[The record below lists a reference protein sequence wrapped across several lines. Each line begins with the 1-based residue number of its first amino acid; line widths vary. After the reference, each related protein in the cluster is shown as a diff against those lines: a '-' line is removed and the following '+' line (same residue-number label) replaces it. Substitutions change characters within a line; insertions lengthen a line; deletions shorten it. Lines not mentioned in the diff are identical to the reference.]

1 MSQDIYPHL
10 SAVDADQAFRSLD
23 ASVAAGD
30 EIRSF
35 PDGGLHPRTRYAG
48 AGNQVGVMRMRD
60 LRAVVLARTAPLV
73 SGGRVA
79 DARRFDIEAG
89 IALDGWFERDG
100 RSQAAR
106 LEIWPYITLI
116 ALPDLAVA
124 RFSSGAGGGLKAE
137 RFLAGRRNV
146 FYRAYLRAR
155 ILGPLLQDPNVE
167 LYEDDLVGLM
177 ERNLSSDQRVARAI
191 AENIAHLGVFAGNRR
206 NVVREAL
213 KLVQYELKVT
223 DLAVLSDCELKK
235 RLDLMF
241 RAAQAIRR

>member
-10 SAVDADQAFRSLD
+10 SADDADEALRGLE
-23 ASVAAGD
+23 ASTAAGD
-30 EIRSF
+30 EIRPF
-35 PDGGLHPRTRYAG
+35 PDGGLHPRTRFAG
-48 AGNQVGVMRMRD
+48 TGNQVGVMRMRD
-60 LRAVVLARTAPLV
+60 LRDAVQARTAPLM
-73 SGGRVA
+73 SGGRVV
-79 DARRFDIEAG
+79 DTRRFDIEAG
-89 IALDGWFERDG
+89 IALDAWFDEEG

-124 RFSSGAGGGLKAE
+124 RFRSGAGGALKAE

-146 FYRAYLRAR
+146 FYRAYLRAW

-191 AENIAHLGVFAGNRR
+191 AENIARLGAAPGNRR
-206 NVVREAL
+206 LAVREAL
-213 KLVQYELKVT
+213 KAVQYELKVT
-223 DLAVLSDCELKK
+223 DLAGLGDRELGEQISQMFVTTQGVL
-235 RLDLMF
+235 R
-241 RAAQAIRR
+241 